1 MAEASSIGT
10 SLILDGYYDSNNDGI
25 IEESDKMQYNSNDA
39 NTCTLCTMIN
49 EDPFVNWISNNN
61 ESDKAKLV

>member
-1 MAEASSIGT
+1 
-10 SLILDGYYDSNNDGI
+10 
-25 IEESDKMQYNSNDA
+25 MQYNSNDA